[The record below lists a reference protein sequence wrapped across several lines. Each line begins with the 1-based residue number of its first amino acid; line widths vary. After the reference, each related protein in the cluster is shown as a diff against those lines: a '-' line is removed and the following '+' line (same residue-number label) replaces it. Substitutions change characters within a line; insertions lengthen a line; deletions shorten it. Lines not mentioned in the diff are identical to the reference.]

1 MRDSDVDRFHTLAD
15 QMGKVAKS
23 ENELL
28 MLSAIEVLII
38 EVVQSRQILRAT
50 LPHLDALSR
59 ADDAP
64 GYKDIAKAV
73 KEILTPPMPP
83 PPKPQII

>member
-15 QMGKVAKS
+15 QMGKVAKT
-23 ENELL
+23 ENEMVMLL
-28 MLSAIEVLII
+28 ALEVLII
-38 EVVQSRQILRAT
+38 EVVQSRQILRLA

-59 ADDAP
+59 TDDAP
-64 GYKDIAKAV
+64 EFKDVVKAV
-73 KEILTPPMPP
+73 KEILTPSKPP